1 MPIWTDPTTRAALPL
16 PLGNQAHTRAA
27 FREFGADIDAK
38 AAFLATVN
46 AFTAANSFAADT
58 TLGSAADLIMAKPA
72 SRIRPGTTSLA
83 VRNNANS
90 RDNFRVDDSGNV
102 TVFGTITAAGLS
114 SGGAAAFP
122 GNVTANTDN
131 VSGQGFYLSDDGEIV
146 DLQDT
151 YATARFNGG
160 LRVTN
165 AKGGNTVRHEFQ
177 AGGNAS
183 HTGTLTTGNYV
194 DVPIIATPGNPA
206 TSHVRFYAKSDK
218 RLYAKNDAGVES
230 IVGGAIP
237 RSFAA
242 EAFSPIAGCDPVFRQ
257 SGTERW
263 ELVFQ
268 NGTQGYA
275 SATFAMPQNWAGGL
289 VRFKVWSYCGGAQNV
304 TWRIGA
310 VVLQSGSSGDTTWG
324 VVSDQNVSLG
334 ASLVINSTTHD
345 WTVPASFAGYPV
357 HFYLQ
362 RLTSSGF
369 DSNTA
374 TVHMKVV
381 DLLMG
386 A

>member
-1 MPIWTDPTTRAALPL
+1 ML
-16 PLGNQAHTRAA
+16 N
-27 FREFGADIDAK
+27 DIDAK
-38 AAFLATVN
+38 AAFLAATN
-46 AFTAANSFAADT
+46 AFTGANSFASDLSVGA
-58 TLGSAADLIMAKPA
+58 AADLVMAKAA
-72 SRIRPGTTSLA
+72 SRIRPGTSSLA
-83 VRNNANS
+83 IRNNANN
-90 RDNFRVDDSGNV
+90 RDNWRVDDSGNV

-146 DLQDT
+146 DLNDT
-151 YATARFNGG
+151 YASLRFNGG

-165 AKGGNTVRHEFQ
+165 AKGGNTVRHELQ
-177 AGGNAS
+177 SGGNAS
-183 HTGTLTTGNYV
+183 HTGTLVTGGYH
-194 DVPIIATPGNPA
+194 DVPIIATPSNPA
-206 TSHVRFYAKSDK
+206 GTHVRFYAKSDN
-218 RLYAKNDAGVES
+218 RLYSKNTAGVES

-237 RSFAA
+237 RSIPA

-257 SGTERW
+257 SGTERY
-263 ELVFQ
+263 ELVYQ

-275 SATFAMPQNWAGGL
+275 SATLAMPQNWAGGI

-310 VVLQSGSSGDTTWG
+310 VALASGNSGDVAWG
-324 VVSDQNVSLG
+324 VISDQNVSL
-334 ASLVINSTTHD
+334 ASGLVVNSTTHD
-345 WTVPASFAGYPV
+345 WTVGAASAGYPV
-357 HFYLQ
+357 HLYLQ
-362 RLTSSGF
+362 RLVTSGF

-381 DLLMG
+381 DILFG